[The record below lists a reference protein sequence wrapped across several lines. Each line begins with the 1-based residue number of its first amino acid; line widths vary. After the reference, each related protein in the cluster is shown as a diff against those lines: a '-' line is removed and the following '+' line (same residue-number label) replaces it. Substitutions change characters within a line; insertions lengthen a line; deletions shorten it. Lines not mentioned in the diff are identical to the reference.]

1 MALVLGALLAIAV
14 ELPHRVIAAV
24 MGFGSGV
31 LVNVLATQL
40 IQESVEAGKLAAT
53 LDGFMA
59 GAAVFSGANWL
70 LFPSAAPITATAAA
84 GAFGNPAKT
93 RRPAAGW
100 PFPSEH
106 CSTAFPSR

>member
-1 MALVLGALLAIAV
+1 MAV

-40 IQESVEAGKLAAT
+40 IQESVESGKLAAT
-53 LDGFMA
+53 LGGFIA

-70 LFPSAAPITATAAA
+70 LSRR
-84 GAFGNPAKT
+84 GAKHRNRCGGCVANPAKT
-93 RRPAAGW
+93 RRQAVDW
-100 PFPSEH
+100 PLPSEH
-106 CSTAFPSR
+106 CSTTFQSR